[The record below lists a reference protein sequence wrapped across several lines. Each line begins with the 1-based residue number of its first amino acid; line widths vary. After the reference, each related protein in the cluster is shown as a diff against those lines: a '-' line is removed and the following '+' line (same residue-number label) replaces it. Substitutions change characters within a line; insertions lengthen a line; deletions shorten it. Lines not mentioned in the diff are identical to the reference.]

1 MSKLYPLNIDGL
13 PAAAAMYV
21 HQQQTDTQVSRRIMA
36 EGVWE
41 PYETAL
47 IVERL
52 QPGDTFVDVG
62 ANIGY
67 YSVIASQLVGD
78 QGRVYSF
85 EPEPDN
91 FALLAANTALCS
103 NDNVTTVNAALA
115 AEPGQGFLYLNTEN
129 RGDHQIY
136 DDGEG
141 RQKTAIEL
149 LHGDSFFQ
157 ALATDTTIDILKV
170 DTQGAEI
177 AVLTG
182 LDQTVRN
189 SLGQITLII
198 EFWPRGLRMAGGD
211 ANDLLDWMMSLN
223 LPMFNIDHINHQLLP
238 MTEAEL
244 RSWINLLSTYP
255 DDDGFFNILLG
266 S

>member
-1 MSKLYPLNIDGL
+1 MSKTFSLNIDGL
-13 PAAAAMYV
+13 PAPAAMYV
-21 HQQQTDTQVSRRIMA
+21 HQQHTDTQVSRRIMA

-52 QPGDTFVDVG
+52 KQGDTFVDVG

-67 YSVIASQLVGD
+67 YSVIASQLVGP
-78 QGRVYSF
+78 QGRVFSF

-91 FALLAANTALCS
+91 FALLQANAALCTEP
-103 NDNVTTVNAALA
+103 NITPVNAALA
-115 AEPGQGFLYLNTEN
+115 AQPGQGFLYLNTEN

-136 DDGEG
+136 DDGGG

-149 LHGDSFFQ
+149 VHGDSFFQ
-157 ALATDTTIDILKV
+157 DVSAETTIDILKV

-189 SLGQITLII
+189 SLDKITLII
-198 EFWPRGLRMAGGD
+198 EFWPRGLRNSGGNAD
-211 ANDLLDWMMSLN
+211 DLLDWMVSLN
-223 LPMFNIDHINHQLLP
+223 LPLYNIDHIHHQLVP
-238 MTEAEL
+238 ITEAEL
-244 RSWINLLSTYP
+244 RSWINLLNDYP
-255 DDDGFFNILLG
+255 DDDGFFNLLLG